1 MIISGTYDLIVNSEW
16 RNVQQ
21 QDVYLECDTSIEPVI
36 LNLFAI
42 SELNRFWNVRLFI
55 SDISDNASENNIT
68 INTGGSGDPIVF
80 DTIDEQGN
88 NQIVLNQNGESA
100 IIKVVSE
107 TQWIGIESKLAN
119 TGEIFW
125 GEIGGTLS
133 DQTDLQN
140 ALNAK
145 QNNLGYTPQN
155 LADKGQNN
163 GYAGLDA
170 GGKIPLNNLP
180 NTLLLYKGVWNP
192 VTNTPTLT
200 DNVVA
205 NAGFVYIVSGAP
217 LEGFERF
224 SIIWKTGDWLIY
236 NDLGVIEKSDNSDDV
251 VSVNG
256 QVGIV
261 VLTATDVGAPSGSGT
276 STGNNTGDQTFI
288 PPRVLNVVSSPTV
301 TATNN
306 VDIVTITAQAV
317 DLDLANPIGVFVEGQ
332 SLIYRIKGDGISRLI
347 GYGSNFRFF
356 SGVTIP
362 TATVIDKTTYI
373 GCIYNS
379 TDNKFDIIGTCT
391 QA

>member
-1 MIISGTYDLIVNSEW
+1 VIISGTYDLIVNSEW

-42 SELNRFWNVRLFI
+42 ADLNRFWNVRLFI
-55 SDISDNASENNIT
+55 SDIGNNASENNIT

-88 NQIVLNQNGESA
+88 NQIILNQNGESA

-107 TQWIGIESKLAN
+107 SSWIGIESKLAN

-125 GEIGGTLS
+125 GQIGGTLS

-145 QNNLGYTPQN
+145 QNDLGYTPQN
-155 LADKGQNN
+155 IADKGQNN

-170 GGKIPLNNLP
+170 GGKIPLSNLP
-180 NTLLLYKGVWNP
+180 NTLLVYKSVWSP
-192 VTNTPTLT
+192 VTNTPTLIN
-200 DNVVA
+200 NVVE
-205 NAGFVYIVSGAP
+205 NAGFVYIVTGAP
-217 LEGFERF
+217 PEGFERF
-224 SIIWKTGDWLIY
+224 SIVWKTGDWLIY
-236 NDLGVIEKSDNSDDV
+236 NDLGIIEKSDNSDDV

-261 VLTATDVGAPSGSGT
+261 VLTASDVGAPSGSGT
-276 STGNNTGDQTFI
+276 STNTNTGDQTFI
-288 PPRVLNVVSSPTV
+288 PPRVLNIVSSSTV
-301 TATNN
+301 TATNLI
-306 VDIVTITAQAV
+306 DIVTITSQEE
-317 DLDLANPIGVFVEGQ
+317 DLELANPTGDFVEGQ
-332 SLIYRIKGDGISRLI
+332 SLIFRIKDDGVSRLI
-347 GYGSNFRFF
+347 GYGLNFRAI
-356 SGVTIP
+356 GVTLP
-362 TATVIDKTTYI
+362 TATVSNKITYL

-379 TDNKFDIIGTCT
+379 TDNKFDIVGTCT
-391 QA
+391 EA